1 MGFASSEVMYYEK
14 AFQALG
20 DTRIATDDGTYGVQG
35 NVGNLLLAADSKP
48 AAVFACGNNGLLKR
62 LNNFSKTVRMCNFHW
77 NLAWLAGSVLA
88 MLVFVIKPMIQQGP
102 KVSKSVTKALFSS
115 WKGGYLS
122 GFSC

>member
-48 AAVFACGNNGLLKR
+48 AAVLPAATMGC
-62 LNNFSKTVRMCNFHW
+62 
-77 NLAWLAGSVLA
+77 
-88 MLVFVIKPMIQQGP
+88 
-102 KVSKSVTKALFSS
+102 
-115 WKGGYLS
+115 
-122 GFSC
+122 